1 MWQSGVHFGSGQ
13 GLGRSSSKSSPNS
26 AAILSCSTASGHG
39 NTDHLSVPI
48 SLVANHL
55 DGEDRFSGQ
64 SPFCLGDM
72 ESRFHR
78 AAPTL
83 PRFCQQTRHEPSF
96 PRLTPQRFDL
106 DQPRFPLDAMSETVA
121 TTPSPARHS
130 ERAPLSR
137 ALDGFY
143 EGNGGEERRLIAMV
157 AQSGWRGYPG
167 RFNQSLLLF
176 QVWP

>member
-39 NTDHLSVPI
+39 IRTISAFPFPSSRTTWTERTGFPAKVPFVLVTWNPVSIEPPHLASV
-48 SLVANHL
+48 
-55 DGEDRFSGQ
+55 
-64 SPFCLGDM
+64 
-72 ESRFHR
+72 
-78 AAPTL
+78 
-83 PRFCQQTRHEPSF
+83 CQQTRHEPSF

-143 EGNGGEERRLIAMV
+143 EGNGGEERRLIAM
-157 AQSGWRGYPG
+157 G
-167 RFNQSLLLF
+167 RPIGLAGLSREI
-176 QVWP
+176 